1 MLRTR
6 IAITTLLLLGGALA
20 AQEVPKEQLKELEA
34 DLMALLNTPITTASK
49 KAERAIQAPS
59 VVSLVTRDQFQ
70 AYGWTSLNDALY
82 SLPGFGPSQDYDR
95 RTVSSRGL
103 FEGWNNNHMLL
114 LVDGIPFNDNIYGS
128 AYTWEITPIT
138 FLKKLEVV
146 RGPGSALYGSNSTNA
161 SVQIKTLSAD
171 ELRGGG
177 EAQFRIGQRGERIY
191 DAVASSQGDLI
202 SGVFAFSAYDT
213 DGNSYVSRDAALRE
227 ARVDD
232 RRSGQYAWAKLEGQG
247 ALAGWQ
253 FQYHRQAW
261 GYGTGYGWVFQI
273 PDQGE
278 QLQEKR
284 DLMALSYSGKLG
296 GVGTQEYMVR
306 FQRHDLSWNIR
317 FFPAGTTSPE
327 LPQGMNEVLDT
338 SCQDWFGRGQWSFD
352 LPSGSGVL
360 LGVEGTRFFYSGDR
374 THYAVD
380 FDLGTYT
387 PASGVVPAGP
397 WLEFLK
403 DKPVLT
409 TGVFAQFD
417 SGELLGTTLKAVAG
431 VRLDRMAF
439 DYTKIYEVG
448 RPTGSRSFSNTSPR
462 LAVVYTPKPNL
473 AFKAM
478 FGSAFRA
485 PAPSELAG
493 ANTYT
498 LASNIE
504 QLKPETLQTAEL
516 AVDWIV
522 TPNLNWRT
530 NLFRTKFKD
539 QIAYS
544 LENVNLSTN
553 LYTLTTEGLETEL
566 LFGFGAWKGF
576 VNLAY
581 ARRTDEE
588 IRDRFVQPE
597 QGRLTWE
604 PSIRIK
610 GGVIH
615 ARGPWT
621 FSANL
626 LHQGAVQRRGTDR
639 GLQELPLPGVDVDR
653 FRSAEV
659 DSWLRVDARAAYTFR
674 RMTMAVVVQN
684 LFDSQKIRLIKPQAY
699 PFDYQGEGRKA
710 SVVLR
715 VGF

>member
-1 MLRTR
+1 MRVAWFAGL
-6 IAITTLLLLGGALA
+6 ALLLVAGSLG
-20 AQEVPKEQLKELEA
+20 AQEPSKEQAKQLEE
-34 DLMALLNTPITTASK
+34 DLMTLLNTPITTASK

-59 VVSLVTRDQFQ
+59 VVSVVRRDQFQ
-70 AYGWTSLNDALY
+70 AYGWTSLNDALF
-82 SLPGFGPSQDYDR
+82 SLPGFGPSQDFDR

-103 FEGWNNNHMLL
+103 FEGWNNNHLLL

-128 AYTWEITPIT
+128 AYTWEITPVT
-138 FLKKLEVV
+138 FLRTLEVV

-161 SVQIKTLSAD
+161 SVQIKTLSAQD
-171 ELRGGG
+171 LDGGG
-177 EAQFRIGQRGERIY
+177 EAQFRGGQRGERIY
-191 DAVASSQGDLI
+191 DAVVGSEGDLV
-202 SGVFAFSAYDT
+202 SGIFAFSAYDT
-213 DGNSYVSRDAALRE
+213 DGNSYTGRDAALRE

-232 RRSGQYAWAKLEGQG
+232 RRSGQYAWAKLEGRG
-247 ALAGWQ
+247 ALEGWQ

-261 GYGTGYGWVFQI
+261 NYGTGYGWVFQI

-284 DLMALSYSGKLG
+284 DLLALSYRGKLG
-296 GVGTQEYMVR
+296 GLGDQEYMVR
-306 FQRHDLSWNIR
+306 FQKHDLAWNIR
-317 FFPAGTTSPE
+317 FFPNGTSVPE
-327 LPQGMNEVLDT
+327 LPRGMNEVLDT
-338 SCQDWFGRGQWSFD
+338 GCQDWFARGQWSFD
-352 LPSGSGVL
+352 LPSSASVL
-360 LGVEGTRFFYSGDR
+360 LGLEGTRFLYTGDR

-380 FDLGTYT
+380 FDLSTYT
-387 PASGVVPAGP
+387 PASGIVSAGP
-397 WLEFLK
+397 WLEFIQ
-403 DKPVLT
+403 DKAILT
-409 TGVFAQFD
+409 TGIFAQFD
-417 SGELLGTTLKAVAG
+417 SGALMGESLKAVVG

-439 DYTKIYEVG
+439 DYTKIYDAG
-448 RPTGSRSFSNTSPR
+448 RPLASRTFSNTSPR
-462 LAVVYTPKPNL
+462 LAVVYTPRPNL

-498 LASNIE
+498 LASNID

-553 LYTLTTEGLETEL
+553 LYTLTTQGLETEL
-566 LFGFGAWKGF
+566 LFGYGRWKGY
-576 VNLAY
+576 VNLAF

-588 IRDRFVQPE
+588 IRDRFIQPE
-597 QGRLTWE
+597 PNRLTWE
-604 PSIRIK
+604 PAQRFK
-610 GGVIH
+610 AGVIH
-615 ARGPWT
+615 DRGPLS

-626 LHQGAVQRRGTDR
+626 LYQGAVLRRATDR
-639 GLQELPLPGVDVDR
+639 GVQELPLPGVNVDRYRAGDVDPWVR
-653 FRSAEV
+653 
-659 DSWLRVDARAAYTFR
+659 LDARVAYTHKG
-674 RMTMAVVVQN
+674 ASVALVVQN
-684 LFDSQKIRLIKPQAY
+684 LLDSDKIRYVKPQAY
-699 PFDYQGEGRKA
+699 PFDYQGEGRRV

-715 VGF
+715 TSF